1 MTDIA
6 DTLTERGARYGDFNE
21 QAAIA
26 QTLKKVMRA
35 NGKFGQLQ
43 PDQREALDLI
53 ANKISRILNGD
64 PNYHDSWHDI
74 QGYAKLVAD
83 RIAKK

>member
-1 MTDIA
+1 MSDIA
-6 DTLTERGARYGDFNE
+6 ETLSERGARYGDFAA

-35 NGKFGQLQ
+35 NGRWGELK
-43 PDQREALDLI
+43 PDQREALDHI
-53 ANKISRILNGD
+53 AVKVSRILNGD

-74 QGYAKLVAD
+74 EGYAKLIAD
-83 RIAKK
+83 RLK